1 MRRTIWYMRR
11 IRLQRPDP
19 HPSNPEIA
27 GDVLLRQE
35 PDEEEDEEEDKG
47 NGKEDD
53 EEEDGDDDGYSPSG
67 YSDSDVR
74 WRAARVRISHLLS
87 SAQKPNEEIAEK
99 ESAKAE
105 EKGLEPVPDTPGR
118 LPQPR
123 RTSGLQSSRVN
134 EEIVLP
140 RPATVKSYWL
150 SEVVEYSNSC
160 RADLLVFIVDR
171 SGGRQPSARPP

>member
-1 MRRTIWYMRR
+1 MDENLVQEILDALFSSLEGLETRTMAI
-11 IRLQRPDP
+11 LQFMKDKGL
-19 HPSNPEIA
+19 A
-27 GDVLLRQE
+27 T
-35 PDEEEDEEEDKG
+35 EEELAPHLEQAA
-47 NGKEDD
+47 NA
-53 EEEDGDDDGYSPSG
+53 SN
-67 YSDSDVR
+67 VR